1 MLWPELIPPASSEQ
15 TEPIAPVP
23 VRKAHRGDEKKRSA
37 ACFNCGKEGHK
48 KAQCPLTKKSVK
60 GGNHLQQALKDEV
73 DRADGNAIAAKELAA
88 ELRELRQEVQQADAV
103 TQDANK
109 LVEDLEKRLKEREEE
124 LARRNRDVTDHVR
137 QSVEG
142 LSVTVRRSEWSETII
157 ALMLIAQVALA
168 VWSLTESNIPYPSKC
183 EQVSIGWWT
192 PDVHRFVPCWKVVTV
207 PRWGHNLANMVVAAG
222 IIWWAL
228 VLIDKKK
235 MLRVFPSYRVT
246 FLRWADPCDLKDL
259 RADVNSLQALKH
271 KDPLYC
277 WVRYSSLTT
286 SGEAL
291 ISAELLAQLSAVK
304 YMDPLMDYE
313 TAKFK
318 IVNAVASTQMINI
331 DRYRAFAGSNV
342 GLDTAVVA
350 LALWRQYKDSFEEM
364 GFGLRPQ

>member
-1 MLWPELIPPASSEQ
+1 M
-15 TEPIAPVP
+15 
-23 VRKAHRGDEKKRSA
+23 
-37 ACFNCGKEGHK
+37 
-48 KAQCPLTKKSVK
+48 K

-73 DRADGNAIAAKELAA
+73 DRADGNAIAARDLA
-88 ELRELRQEVQQADAV
+88 EEVRELRQEVQQADAV
-103 TQDANK
+103 TQDSNK
-109 LVEDLEKRLKEREEE
+109 LIEDLEKRLKEREEE
-124 LARRNRDVTDHVR
+124 LARRNRDLTDHVR

-142 LSVTVRRSEWSETII
+142 LSVSVRRSEWSETVI
-157 ALMLIAQVALA
+157 AIMLILQVCLA
-168 VWSLTESNIPYPSKC
+168 FWSLTESNIPYPSKC
-183 EQVSIGWWT
+183 AQVSIGWWT
-192 PDVHRFVPCWKVVTV
+192 PDVHHYVPCWKVVTV

-222 IIWWAL
+222 VIWWCL

-235 MLRVFPSYRVT
+235 LMRVFPAYRVA
-246 FLRWADPCDLKDL
+246 FLKWADPCDLKDL
-259 RADVNSLQALKH
+259 RADVNSLQMLKH

-304 YMDPLMDYE
+304 YMDPLMDFE

-331 DRYRAFAGSNV
+331 DRYRAFSGSNV
-342 GLDTAVVA
+342 GLDTAVIA
-350 LALWRQYKDSFEEM
+350 LALWRQSKDAFEEM